1 MTVVG
6 LLRFARNDA
15 LSEGEMAKA
24 AFDKIKAGLE
34 EAKAY
39 LDGSA
44 TKPDNGTDV
53 PAQKK

>member
-1 MTVVG
+1 
-6 LLRFARNDA
+6 
-15 LSEGEMAKA
+15 MAKA

-44 TKPDNGTDV
+44 KKSNYGMHA
-53 PAQKK
+53 PAAKK

>member
-1 MTVVG
+1 
-6 LLRFARNDA
+6 
-15 LSEGEMAKA
+15 MAKA

-44 TKPDNGTDV
+44 
-53 PAQKK
+53 KKSGYGIRVAAEKK

>member
-1 MTVVG
+1 
-6 LLRFARNDA
+6 
-15 LSEGEMAKA
+15 MAKI

-44 TKPDNGTDV
+44 KKCDYGIYV
-53 PAQKK
+53 PVQKK

>member
-1 MTVVG
+1 
-6 LLRFARNDA
+6 
-15 LSEGEMAKA
+15 MAKA

>member
-1 MTVVG
+1 
-6 LLRFARNDA
+6 
-15 LSEGEMAKA
+15 MAKA

-34 EAKAY
+34 GAKAY

-44 TKPDNGTDV
+44 TKSDFRIHA